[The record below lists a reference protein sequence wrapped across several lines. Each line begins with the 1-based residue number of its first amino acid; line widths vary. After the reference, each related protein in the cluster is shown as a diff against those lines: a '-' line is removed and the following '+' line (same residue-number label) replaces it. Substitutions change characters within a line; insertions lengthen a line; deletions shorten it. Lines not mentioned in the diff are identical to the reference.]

1 MNRLI
6 SLAMGASIVAASLV
20 ACESK
25 ETSTADFCPTVEK
38 VATAQVTLVGLLN
51 SADIPVAAD
60 VKAALDTFR
69 GLLSQMATAA
79 PKELDADMLLVV
91 NGFTAFDLGLQ
102 KVDYDYNRLFT
113 DPEAAAAAETDMALM
128 DAPETQAAMEAV
140 DAFAL
145 SKCGVVLKTSRGD

>member
-6 SLAMGASIVAASLV
+6 TLAVGASLAAATLV

-25 ETSTADFCPTVEK
+25 GTSTADFCPTVEK
-38 VATAQVTLVGLLN
+38 TAAAQVALAGLLN
-51 SADIPVAAD
+51 SQAPVPD
-60 VKAALDTFR
+60 EVHAALDSFR

-79 PKELDADMLLVV
+79 PDELDANMLLVV

-113 DPEAAAAAETDMALM
+113 DPEAAAAAEIDMALM
-128 DAPETQAAMEAV
+128 DAPATQAAMQAV
-140 DAFAL
+140 DAYSL
-145 SKCGVVLKTSRGD
+145 TECGIALKTSRGD